1 MVLSKINNKVSYK
14 ELKKLDPSDINKEA
28 ELFQIVAKD
37 VDIII
42 ALGNAKQ
49 LKEYNITYYPIY
61 LVKEN
66 GRVMQI
72 GVYEIHTAELPK
84 FMIKETQ
91 ALDLELLDEEPLIY
105 VFITKKI
112 LEELRKVPEE
122 TIYEMEVGKE
132 DERAEEREKER
143 AKKMAEDKEKAKE
156 TAMANL
162 EEGEEYEDEEDI
174 EMKKFRK
181 AKAKAQEEEEKKEMH
196 HGALEIPPIR
206 QHIFKPI
213 RGALVMALLPEETKH
228 MALSIKEGFTSL
240 PSKNNWL
247 QEFMHNSNYSIKD
260 NEGNGDCF
268 FAVVRDAFEQ
278 LGQATTIRH
287 LREALARDETERVFM
302 NYKDIYRGAESAYKE
317 EKKQMEQLQ
326 GEYDKYKKLIANT
339 INKAEQKTLTTTAKK
354 IKAHHDK
361 IFLEAKFSKK
371 TLTDNKFMK
380 GVDTLAQFK
389 EKVMTTDYWADE
401 SAISRLERILNVK
414 FILLSNQA
422 YKAGDLANVLNC
434 GETDERIQ
442 KETIFR
448 PEFYIICDYSGIH
461 YQLIKYKKKGI
472 FTFTEIP
479 YDIKKLIV
487 HKCMERNSGGFS
499 LIPEFKEFKEKLE
512 EKMGSAA
519 AAQDEPAFQEISD
532 AKLRGLYDDNIL
544 FVFYNGSASNKA
556 PGKGP
561 QEKMPTTETIKEFA
575 QLAAIPD
582 WRKKLD
588 NGWPQPFMLD
598 GHRWQTVDHYLAAV
612 QFKDKF
618 PEFYL
623 SFSLESGT
631 PLSKDLEIV
640 KCALSASGKCRG
652 SKGEPGQ
659 LIRPKEV
666 TLESLSKE
674 REKVELEN
682 ALLAKFGQNEDLKN
696 LLLNTKNAALA
707 HYKKSSEPVLLEPLM
722 IVRENLKE

>member
-28 ELFQIVAKD
+28 ELYQIVAKE

-49 LKEYNITYYPIY
+49 LKEYNITYFPIY

-66 GRVMQI
+66 DRVMQI
-72 GVYEIHTAELPK
+72 GVYEILTANLHK
-84 FMIKETQ
+84 LMNKETQ
-91 ALDLELLDEEPLIY
+91 SLDIELLDEDPLIY

-112 LEELRKVPEE
+112 LEELRKLPEE
-122 TIYEMEVGKE
+122 TIYEMELGKE
-132 DERAEEREKER
+132 DERVEER
-143 AKKMAEDKEKAKE
+143 AKQMAEDKEKAKE
-156 TAMANL
+156 TAIADL
-162 EEGEEYEDEEDI
+162 EEGEEYENEEDR

-181 AKAKAQEEEEKKEMH
+181 AKEDEEKKEMH

-213 RGALVMALLPEETKH
+213 RGALVLALLPEETKH
-228 MALSIKEGFTSL
+228 VALSIKEGFTSS
-240 PSKNNWL
+240 PSKHNWL

-287 LREALARDETERVFM
+287 LREALARDETELVFM

-317 EKKQMEQLQ
+317 EKKQMEHLQ
-326 GEYDKYKKLIANT
+326 GEYDKYKTLIAGT

-389 EKVMTTDYWADE
+389 EKVMTSDYWADE

-434 GETDERIQ
+434 GESDERIQ

-461 YQLIKYKKKGI
+461 YQLVKYKKKGI

-512 EKMGSAA
+512 EKIGSAA
-519 AAQDEPAFQEISD
+519 VEEEPAFQEISD
-532 AKLRGLYDDNIL
+532 AKLRDLYDDNIL
-544 FVFYNGSASNKA
+544 FVFYSGSASNKA

-561 QEKMPTTETIKEFA
+561 QEKMPTSETIKEFA

-588 NGWPQPFMLD
+588 NEWPSAFMLD

-696 LLLNTKNAALA
+696 LLLQTKNATLA
-707 HYKKSSEPVLLEPLM
+707 HYKKSSEPILQEPLM

>member
-28 ELFQIVAKD
+28 ELYQIVAKE

-49 LKEYNITYYPIY
+49 LKEYNITYFPIY

-66 GRVMQI
+66 DRVMQI
-72 GVYEIHTAELPK
+72 GVYEILTANLHK
-84 FMIKETQ
+84 LMNKETQ
-91 ALDLELLDEEPLIY
+91 SLDIELLDEDPLIY

-122 TIYEMEVGKE
+122 TIYEMELGKE
-132 DERAEEREKER
+132 DERVEER
-143 AKKMAEDKEKAKE
+143 AKQMAEDKEKAKE
-156 TAMANL
+156 TAIADL
-162 EEGEEYEDEEDI
+162 EEGEEYENEEV
-174 EMKKFRK
+174 RK
-181 AKAKAQEEEEKKEMH
+181 AKEDEEKKEMH

-213 RGALVMALLPEETKH
+213 RGALVLALLPEETKH
-228 MALSIKEGFTSL
+228 VALSIKEGFTSS
-240 PSKNNWL
+240 PSKHNWL

-287 LREALARDETERVFM
+287 LREALARDETELVFM

-317 EKKQMEQLQ
+317 EKKQMEHLQ
-326 GEYDKYKKLIANT
+326 GEYDKYKTLIAGT

-389 EKVMTTDYWADE
+389 EKVMTSDYWADE

-434 GETDERIQ
+434 GESDERIQ

-461 YQLIKYKKKGI
+461 YQLVKYKKKGI

-479 YDIKKLIV
+479 YDNKKLIV

-512 EKMGSAA
+512 EKIGLTAA
-519 AAQDEPAFQEISD
+519 EEEPAFQEISD
-532 AKLRGLYDDNIL
+532 AKLRDLYDDNIL

-561 QEKMPTTETIKEFA
+561 QEKMPTSETIKEFA

-588 NGWPQPFMLD
+588 NEWPSAFMLD

-696 LLLNTKNAALA
+696 LLLQTKNATLA
-707 HYKKSSEPVLLEPLM
+707 HYKKSSEPILQEPLI
-722 IVRENLKE
+722 IVRDNLKE